1 MMGLSYYQPS
11 YQPFGGTPMSAL
23 TAALEQLDRAIASVD
38 QALTKRVQALNAQ
51 CETEREKNRKVST
64 ELNNTIAQ
72 LETYLQRT
80 GTGN

>member
-1 MMGLSYYQPS
+1 
-11 YQPFGGTPMSAL
+11 MSAL

>member
-1 MMGLSYYQPS
+1 
-11 YQPFGGTPMSAL
+11 MSAL
-23 TAALEQLDRAIASVD
+23 TAALEQLDRAIAAVD
-38 QALTKRVQALNAQ
+38 QAFTKRMQILNEQ
-51 CETEREKNRKVST
+51 CETEREKNRTVSK

>member
-1 MMGLSYYQPS
+1 
-11 YQPFGGTPMSAL
+11 MSAL
-23 TAALEQLDRAIASVD
+23 TAALEQLDRAIAAVD
-38 QALTKRVQALNAQ
+38 QAFTKRMQTLNEQ
-51 CETEREKNRKVST
+51 CEVEREKNRTVSK